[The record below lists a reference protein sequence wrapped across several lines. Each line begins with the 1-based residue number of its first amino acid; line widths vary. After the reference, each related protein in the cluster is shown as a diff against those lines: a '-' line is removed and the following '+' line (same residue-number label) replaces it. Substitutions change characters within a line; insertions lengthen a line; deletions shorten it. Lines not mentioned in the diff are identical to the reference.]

1 MTFKDNSKQE
11 EAERDSPNLLG
22 KNKKENTSLVLK
34 GPSLKLDL
42 GAMNKSEAVGFHDEF
57 YSKIDEFSES
67 WRNQALREK
76 RY

>member
-1 MTFKDNSKQE
+1 M
-11 EAERDSPNLLG
+11 
-22 KNKKENTSLVLK
+22 VLK
-34 GPSLKLDL
+34 GSSLKLDL